1 MCNILRILEINISW
15 IPVVI
20 CIPSVIIAV
29 PSPVH
34 VQFKV
39 EITIV
44 FYGSIAI
51 AYPGMTIM
59 DGIEKTKNPGLS
71 DAAGIKYNRT
81 PGINILNYSL
91 ITPGTVIVSGS

>member
-1 MCNILRILEINISW
+1 
-15 IPVVI
+15 
-20 CIPSVIIAV
+20 
-29 PSPVH
+29 

-59 DGIEKTKNPGLS
+59 DSVEKTKDPGLS
-71 DAAGIKYNRT
+71 NAAGIKYNRT
-81 PGINILNYSL
+81 AGINILDYGL
-91 ITPGTVIVSGS
+91 ITPGTVTVSGS